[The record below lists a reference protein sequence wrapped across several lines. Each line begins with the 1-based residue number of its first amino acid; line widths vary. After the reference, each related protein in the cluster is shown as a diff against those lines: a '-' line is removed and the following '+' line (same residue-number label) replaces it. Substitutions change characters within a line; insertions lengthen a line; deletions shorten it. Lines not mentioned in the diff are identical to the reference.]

1 VGRVSKNISL
11 DEETLK
17 YLLSRM
23 VEKGKLHGLGDVI
36 REIVEENKTL
46 REQVEKLKA
55 ELKACAEPP
64 ASA

>member
-23 VEKGKLHGLGDVI
+23 VEKKKLHGLGDVI
-36 REIVEENKTL
+36 REIVEENNAL

-55 ELKACAEPP
+55 ELC
-64 ASA
+64 